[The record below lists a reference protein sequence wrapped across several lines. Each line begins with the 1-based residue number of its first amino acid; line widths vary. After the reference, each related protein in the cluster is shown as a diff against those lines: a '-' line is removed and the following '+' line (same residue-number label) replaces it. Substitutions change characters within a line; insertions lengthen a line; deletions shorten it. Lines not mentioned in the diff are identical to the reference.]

1 MKTGPPPISRIKV
14 TIEAARSKLKNNT
27 HRFDAYPFFIR
38 ERKWQESQ
46 GFKWVFVNDDNGF
59 CQIVPI
65 FSFAIRTAIL
75 SLQTISRMAESESL
89 ETGKFYRLGKDL
101 ANTEK
106 SVRDKA
112 VDTIRR
118 YFFWILVIYNR
129 ELKSVQEIT
138 ELEMMKLWKGLF
150 YTFWMSDKPP
160 VQEALAT
167 LLSDIVD
174 IDLSIHSR
182 FLTSEWTLYPGC
194 TFPASGRRWSVSGV
208 S

>member
-1 MKTGPPPISRIKV
+1 M
-14 TIEAARSKLKNNT
+14 
-27 HRFDAYPFFIR
+27 
-38 ERKWQESQ
+38 
-46 GFKWVFVNDDNGF
+46 
-59 CQIVPI
+59 
-65 FSFAIRTAIL
+65 
-75 SLQTISRMAESESL
+75 
-89 ETGKFYRLGKDL
+89 
-101 ANTEK
+101 
-106 SVRDKA
+106 
-112 VDTIRR
+112 
-118 YFFWILVIYNR
+118 IYNR

-167 LLSDIVD
+167 LLSEIVD

-208 S
+208 G